1 MSIVFRPTPSHI
13 RLRPAPEP
21 PPSTIGVGKS
31 KFSPNASATIEAYGS
46 TVDEPAM

>member
-1 MSIVFRPTPSHI
+1 MSIVSNPRPSHR

-31 KFSPNASATIEAYGS
+31 KFSPNASATIDA
-46 TVDEPAM
+46 